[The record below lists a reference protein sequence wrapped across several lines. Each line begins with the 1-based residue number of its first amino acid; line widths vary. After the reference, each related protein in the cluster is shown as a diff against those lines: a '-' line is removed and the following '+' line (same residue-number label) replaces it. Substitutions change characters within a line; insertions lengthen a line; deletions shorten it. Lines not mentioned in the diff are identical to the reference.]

1 MKMKNYWVIENW
13 LINEQDPTF
22 GGGPDPLAGVPSDS
36 AKDPNFSGGSG
47 GMSNPMS
54 KGTSI
59 TNLNKSSNNTSP
71 EQYKPSNKPDSSFDP
86 EYPDMP
92 EEASN
97 VDFDKWRSEFFKES
111 SKGDINKLMSL
122 INQVRDLNIDPYRRK
137 FVEDNL
143 QICYLRQQANIENVS
158 NEIRKLIR
166 EEMDN
171 ANPANSLTNHIFNV
185 LQKYPEISNVFIKL
199 NGLYSLKSDLH
210 RKFIASLLCA
220 IQVGSGGVNED
231 LILNQKEYSVKIST
245 RMNARFGAID
255 IGKWYMTVDE
265 PNKYLSDS
273 EIERM
278 ESGSPEEK
286 DILKKRI
293 IIDSIS
299 NFFRK
304 RAFIVNV
311 VGEDGSVNLIGLDL
325 STFLKGAYND
335 GKIVVVTYVNSN
347 SEATIDE
354 KGNIVPLADIKILF
368 QKDTGQLDEFGKSL
382 KEQVE
387 FITRRDGMLILNASK
402 DIIKEASSSYN
413 GINFKT
419 IPYNGNPSDL
429 KFLSRCIPSTPEILM
444 RNC

>member
-1 MKMKNYWVIENW
+1 MKHWIFENW
-13 LINEQDPTF
+13 VLNEQDPTY
-22 GGGPDPLAGVPSDS
+22 GAGPDALAGVPSDS
-36 AKDPNFSGGSG
+36 AKDPNFFGGSG
-47 GMSNPMS
+47 GMSNPME

-59 TNLNKSSNNTSP
+59 TNLNKSSTDTSP
-71 EQYKPSNKPDSSFDP
+71 EQYKPNSKPDASFDP

-92 EEASN
+92 QEN
-97 VDFDKWRSEFFKES
+97 IPVDFDKWRSEFFKES
-111 SKGDINKLMSL
+111 SKGDVNRLINL
-122 INQVRDLNIDPYRRK
+122 INQVRDYNLDPYRRK

-143 QICYLRQQANIENVS
+143 QICFLRQQANVEKVS
-158 NEIRKLIR
+158 GDIRKLIK

-185 LQKYPEISNVFIKL
+185 LQKYPDISNVFIKL

-220 IQVGSGGVNED
+220 VQVGSGGVNED
-231 LILNQKEYSVKIST
+231 LILNQKDYSIKIST

-265 PNKYLSDS
+265 PEKYLSDA

-278 ESGSPEEK
+278 DSGSPEEK
-286 DILKKRI
+286 DVLKKRI

-311 VGEDGSVNLIGLDL
+311 VSEDGSVNLIGLDL
-325 STFLKGAYND
+325 STFLKGAYNE
-335 GKIVVVTYVNSN
+335 GKIIVVTYVNAN
-347 SEATIDE
+347 SEATLDE
-354 KGNIVPLADIKILF
+354 KNNIVPLADIKILF
-368 QKDTGQLDEFGKSL
+368 QKDTGQLDEFGRPL

-387 FITRRDGMLILNASK
+387 FITRKDGMLILNASK
-402 DIIKEASSSYN
+402 DIIKEASNAFN

-429 KFLSRCIPSTPEILM
+429 KFLSRCIPSAPEILM

>member
-1 MKMKNYWVIENW
+1 MKHWIYENW

-22 GGGPDPLAGVPSDS
+22 GGGPDPVAGVPSDS
-36 AKDPNFSGGSG
+36 QKDPNFFGGSG

-59 TNLNKSSNNTSP
+59 TNLNKSSTDSSP
-71 EQYKPSNKPDSSFDP
+71 EEYKPSDKPDASFDP

-92 EEASN
+92 QEN
-97 VDFDKWRSEFFKES
+97 LPVDFDKWKADFFKES
-111 SKGDINKLMSL
+111 IKGDVNKLLNM
-122 INQVRDLNIDPYRRK
+122 IHQVRDYNLDPYRRK
-137 FVEDNL
+137 FIEDNL
-143 QICYLRQQANIENVS
+143 QICFLRQQANIEKVS
-158 NEIRKLIR
+158 GEIRKLIK

-171 ANPANSLTNHIFNV
+171 ANPANSLTNHIFSV
-185 LQKYPEISNVFIKL
+185 LQKYPDISNVFIKL
-199 NGLYSLKSDLH
+199 NGLFGLKSDLH

-220 IQVGSGGVNED
+220 VQVGSGGVNED
-231 LILNQKEYSVKIST
+231 LILNQKDYSIKIST

-255 IGKWYMTVDE
+255 IGKWFMTVDE
-265 PNKYLSDS
+265 PDKYLSDS

-293 IIDSIS
+293 IIDSIA

-311 VGEDGSVNLIGLDL
+311 VGDDGSVNLIGLDL
-325 STFLKGAYND
+325 STYLKGAYND
-335 GKIVVVTYVNSN
+335 GKIIVATYENAN
-347 SEATIDE
+347 SEATLNE
-354 KGNIVPLADIKILF
+354 KSEIIPLSDIKILF
-368 QKDTGQLDEFGKSL
+368 QKDTGQLDEFGKPL

-387 FITRRDGMLILNASK
+387 FITRRDGILILNATK
-402 DIIKEASSSYN
+402 DILKEASNAYS
-413 GINFKT
+413 GINFKV

-429 KFLSRCIPSTPEILM
+429 KFLSRCIPSAPEILM